1 MTEQVENIQQEK
13 DEYELVAASSAPE
26 QAEAEQPI
34 EEVEQPEQAE
44 QADEVDEVLLIED
57 DEVSPTSDA
66 EPDSEEDLPEDA
78 PNWAKKLRQQY
89 KEVVRENKQLKQQSQ
104 PQAAFVADEFTEPEP
119 TEEDVDYDIP
129 LLKKKYAEW
138 LSRKNAHA
146 EQQKAAK
153 TEAEALQAQYREKLN
168 TYNER
173 KQTVAKKFAD
183 YDKAEKTVIDTVP
196 VQVQN
201 AILMYSDAPELL
213 VLVAGRKP
221 EIRERLTRLANDPV
235 ALGVEIG
242 KLSKSVKSAPK
253 PKAQVA
259 ATPQVKA
266 GSVKPKSADERRFT
280 ERFPDAVFKSN

>member
-13 DEYELVAASSAPE
+13 DEYELVAASNAPE
-26 QAEAEQPI
+26 QAEAEQQI
-34 EEVEQPEQAE
+34 EEVEQPEEAE

-66 EPDSEEDLPEDA
+66 EPDSEELPEDA

-129 LLKKKYAEW
+129 LLKKRYAEW

-153 TEAEALQAQYREKLN
+153 AEAEALQAQYSDKLN

-221 EIRERLTRLANDPV
+221 EIRERLTKLANDPV

>member
-34 EEVEQPEQAE
+34 EEVEQPEEVE

-66 EPDSEEDLPEDA
+66 EPDSEELPEDA

-153 TEAEALQAQYREKLN
+153 AEAEALQAQYSEKLN

-221 EIRERLTRLANDPV
+221 EIRERLTKLANDPV